1 MLLEHGADDS
11 VLMKIIEMKN
21 KVVVIAGFA
30 VLAFIVWLAIAIKN
44 NQRPER
50 IMVDIVDTMAP
61 ESWELRKE
69 LEKKEESYRGLQKL
83 YVDDIDI
90 YQEENDFLKK
100 ENVRLRKDVALR
112 ERLLFNEIQNSEW
125 KDSVFDV
132 REAYLSGKMLEL
144 EFMYDG
150 VVRSLALKSSDYDCL
165 QSKYYDLRLKHLGII
180 LTIEELLRDRP
191 WLRKDMKITFDD
203 RVEKVERDGFWHNLF
218 RK

>member
-1 MLLEHGADDS
+1 MGSFFLWVDEFLGNVYMYGVEFRIVYFWAYDLLQIKQWDSVVCVVLLEHGADDS

-61 ESWELRKE
+61 ESLELRKE

-112 ERLLFNEIQNSEW
+112 ERLLFNEIQNLQVSNQL
-125 KDSVFDV
+125 DS
-132 REAYLSGKMLEL
+132 
-144 EFMYDG
+144 
-150 VVRSLALKSSDYDCL
+150 
-165 QSKYYDLRLKHLGII
+165 
-180 LTIEELLRDRP
+180 
-191 WLRKDMKITFDD
+191 
-203 RVEKVERDGFWHNLF
+203 
-218 RK
+218 

>member
-69 LEKKEESYRGLQKL
+69 LEKKEEVRPFTNVARSTSLYTGWFPVPSVPVSVPISALPFVQIQKKKASEGGQRLSL
-83 YVDDIDI
+83 YT
-90 YQEENDFLKK
+90 
-100 ENVRLRKDVALR
+100 
-112 ERLLFNEIQNSEW
+112 
-125 KDSVFDV
+125 
-132 REAYLSGKMLEL
+132 
-144 EFMYDG
+144 G
-150 VVRSLALKSSDYDCL
+150 VCVC
-165 QSKYYDLRLKHLGII
+165 
-180 LTIEELLRDRP
+180 
-191 WLRKDMKITFDD
+191 
-203 RVEKVERDGFWHNLF
+203 VCVCV
-218 RK
+218 